1 MKITILKT
9 VFLVLLTTFI
19 SCTDNTNLNND
30 STGNDSFSCYINGDL
45 YIPSAGTGINGGDI
59 RPFNWSY
66 SNLNNSNNP
75 YVFNISSLGDYRVAL
90 YIVEPILGGNIL
102 NQELI
107 HTFDSSHSGM
117 IIKNT
122 LIFYNTKNNQ
132 NNGIVNF
139 TELSD
144 TKAIGTFECT
154 LYNDAGEEL
163 NVTNGKFNLSLDS
176 RTN

>member
-1 MKITILKT
+1 MKTTILKIT
-9 VFLVLLTTFI
+9 LLLFLTTLI
-19 SCTDNTNLNND
+19 SCSDNENLTND
-30 STGNDSFSCYINGDL
+30 STGDDTFSCYINGDL

-66 SNLNNSNNP
+66 SNLNNSN
-75 YVFNISSLGDYRVAL
+75 VFNLSSLGDYRVAL

-139 TELSD
+139 TKLSD
-144 TKAIGTFECT
+144 TKAVGTFECT

-163 NVTNGKFNLSLDS
+163 NITNGKFNLSLDS